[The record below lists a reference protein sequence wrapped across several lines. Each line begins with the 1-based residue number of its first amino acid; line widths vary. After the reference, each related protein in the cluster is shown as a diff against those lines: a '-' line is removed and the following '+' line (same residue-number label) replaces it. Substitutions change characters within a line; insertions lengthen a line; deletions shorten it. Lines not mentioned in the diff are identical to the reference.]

1 MKIVYTTLP
10 VLVMLSLSACINRQE
25 PPKTVELNRWYV
37 LHDEEGRRAG
47 TVLLRPVGDGEIRD
61 ANNMLIGIVTA
72 PPK

>member
-1 MKIVYTTLP
+1 MKLSRATLP
-10 VLVMLSLSACINRQE
+10 VLMLLALGACINRQE
-25 PPKTVELNRWYV
+25 PPRTVELNRWYV
-37 LHDEEGRRAG
+37 MHDEEGRRAG